1 MLLPRSRYSAPYVPV
16 ALSRGRIDL
25 RSEQCKSIPI
35 RTGQE
40 QPSQRV
46 ERTGRLGSARIPCQV
61 DIGFGDV
68 VVPGPEDVQFPT
80 LLDGMAA
87 PSVRAYPRTSSVAEK
102 FEAIVQ
108 LALQNSRMKDFH
120 DIFGISGDVQLRR
133 LRAERGDPGVFS
145 PP

>member
-87 PSVRAYPRTSSVAEK
+87 PSVRAYPRTLQRCREVRSHRAVGPAEQPY
-102 FEAIVQ
+102 EG
-108 LALQNSRMKDFH
+108 L
-120 DIFGISGDVQLRR
+120 
-133 LRAERGDPGVFS
+133 P
-145 PP
+145 